1 MEFKNKQNACRMTEV
16 RIVMTS
22 EVLFGNGQKAVFW
35 GLKMISYW
43 AVHFMIFMP
52 QWRKIFKYILNEQM
66 NKKKVSND
74 NKKKTWLQQG
84 IKGNYLNT

>member
-1 MEFKNKQNACRMTEV
+1 MK
-16 RIVMTS
+16 
-22 EVLFGNGQKAVFW
+22 
-35 GLKMISYW
+35 
-43 AVHFMIFMP
+43 
-52 QWRKIFKYILNEQM
+52 KIFKYILNEQM